1 MSVENTRPKPL
12 FSKTL
17 RPNGKLYYLDVYPGR
32 NGVPYVSLCENRK
45 NKEGGLDRI
54 RIFLGPEAIPEMRD
68 AFDEVHEFFASYAA
82 QQDQNAA

>member
-1 MSVENTRPKPL
+1 MSDESRPKPV

-32 NGVPYVSLCENRK
+32 KGGSPYLSLCENRK

-54 RIFLGPEAIPEMRD
+54 RIFLSPEAIPEMRD
-68 AFDEVHEFFASYAA
+68 ALDEVHAFFASYAA
-82 QQDQNAA
+82 KKDQEVA